1 MGINENYEELKNKRE
16 ENIMVKALK
25 KRFSPEFLNRLDSIC
40 YFNNLSRDVLENILD
55 KEMTEMNK
63 GIKNIIQK
71 TIVLSDDV
79 KNWILDKVESERNG
93 ARPII
98 RLLEQE
104 IEEEVANLVINE
116 SKVLN
121 KKGKTLVA
129 KLNNEKI
136 ILK

>member
-1 MGINENYEELKNKRE
+1 
-16 ENIMVKALK
+16 MVKALK

-121 KKGKTLVA
+121 KKGKILVA
-129 KLNNEKI
+129 ELKNEKI
-136 ILK
+136 IIK